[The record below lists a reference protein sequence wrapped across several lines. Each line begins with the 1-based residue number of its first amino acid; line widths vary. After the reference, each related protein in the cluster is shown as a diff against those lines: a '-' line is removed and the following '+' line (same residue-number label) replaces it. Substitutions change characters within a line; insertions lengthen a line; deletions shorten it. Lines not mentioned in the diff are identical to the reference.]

1 MVFNPTFN
9 NISVISWRSVLL
21 VEETWVPRENH
32 IPVVSHWQTLSHNVV
47 SSTPRPDQDS
57 HITTLVLIGTD
68 CTGSCK
74 SIRSWPQ
81 GLLYINMLQT
91 NLVYYTCTF
100 KNVLFYCIHNIM
112 ACFVFVFYLC
122 FVFVSVCLFVVV
134 FLYERGRGRGCK
146 IKSFFFSYT
155 VSISYW

>member
-1 MVFNPTFN
+1 MGWFMVFNVTFN
-9 NISVISWRSVLL
+9 NISVIWWRSVLL
-21 VEETWVPRENH
+21 VVETGVLEEKPPTCRK
-32 IPVVSHWQTLSHNVV
+32 SLDKTLSHNVV

-100 KNVLFYCIHNIM
+100 KNFLFYCIHNIM

-134 FLYERGRGRGCK
+134 FLYERGGGGEAVR
-146 IKSFFFSYT
+146 
-155 VSISYW
+155 